1 MDGFQTIDPGNSVVK
16 PQRSPRTSLLEVPG
30 SPPLLSEFQDVPH
43 GDPFYG
49 YIETA
54 HTHNIISGY
63 SCGSGCLV
71 FRPGNSA
78 TRGQICKIVYLAVT
92 SGPPATRP

>member
-1 MDGFQTIDPGNSVVK
+1 M
-16 PQRSPRTSLLEVPG
+16 
-30 SPPLLSEFQDVPH
+30 PPDN
-43 GDPFYG
+43 PFYA

-54 HTHNIISGY
+54 YAHNIISGY
-63 SCGSGCLV
+63 SCGPSCLE

-92 SGPPATRP
+92 SP